1 MAGLFGLFGKKA
13 QYVEDIEANPSP
25 QLEKK
30 EAFFLESDDAKS
42 LGNAEYMRT
51 PIKIKR
57 SFPKTL
63 NSEGGEVVKEISA
76 LEIKRIQ
83 ANGQAVPTE
92 EKESTPSPTKA
103 TEVNSDR
110 RSSDNSLDMFRQMA
124 KDLKK

>member
-13 QYVEDIEANPSP
+13 QYVEDIASNPP
-25 QLEKK
+25 AQPVKK
-30 EAFFLESDDAKS
+30 EAFFLETDDAKS

-63 NSEGGEVVKEISA
+63 NSQGAEVVKEISA
-76 LEIKRIQ
+76 LEVRKIQ
-83 ANGQAVPTE
+83 ANGQAIPSAKT
-92 EKESTPSPTKA
+92 ESTPSPT
-103 TEVNSDR
+103 TSNPVNGDR
-110 RSSDNSLDMFRQMA
+110 RSSDKGLDMFRQMA

>member
-13 QYVEDIEANPSP
+13 RYVEDIEANPGAQP
-25 QLEKK
+25 EKK
-30 EAFFLESDDAKS
+30 EAFFLETDDAKS

-63 NSEGGEVVKEISA
+63 NSQGGEVVKEVSA
-76 LEIKRIQ
+76 MEVKKIQ
-83 ANGQAVPTE
+83 ANGQPASSAQTD
-92 EKESTPSPTKA
+92 SAPSPANTTPA
-103 TEVNSDR
+103 NDDR